1 MPRRKLTLKTP
12 LPCKIPLGFLD
23 VRDVGPACT
32 GQARDGEELG
42 HLAVQFLTGSVSHQ
56 PKLLAGLDVVVVVV
70 DRSEGVG
77 AIRAARNLVPGLVE
91 DGNNDCPRPETE
103 ALEVPVLLVPD
114 GAADPVGGQ
123 GVEIQ
128 FSRP

>member
-56 PKLLAGLDVVVVVV
+56 PKFLAGLEAVGVVIDRGEAVVSVLAAPDLV
-70 DRSEGVG
+70 TGFVEVG
-77 AIRAARNLVPGLVE
+77 
-91 DGNNDCPRPETE
+91 DHDCPRSESE
-103 ALEVPVLLVPD
+103 ALESPRLEVPD
-114 GAADPVGGQ
+114 GVADPVARQ
-123 GVEIQ
+123 CVEIQ